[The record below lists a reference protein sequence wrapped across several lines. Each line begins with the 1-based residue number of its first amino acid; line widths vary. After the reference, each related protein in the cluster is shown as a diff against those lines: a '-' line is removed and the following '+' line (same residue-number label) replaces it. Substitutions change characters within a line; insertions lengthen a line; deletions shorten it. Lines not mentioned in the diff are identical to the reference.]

1 MQSNDELQLAAEMA
15 VVSTVKSTQLV
26 EMARDSAQLQN
37 FQDRLEDSKDRV
49 DIVKKVL
56 TSTPPS
62 MLDIPTA
69 TQMDNFLQ
77 RSNVDLPV
85 DDAGSVVG
93 VECLGFTLLPA
104 EYIKTRL
111 AGCENFL
118 ADFFRKGK
126 EYASSIGRIFRES
139 YLVFTESIDSL
150 TEQVEFL
157 EKRLARAGTFKAG
170 TSEIMLG
177 TRLFNLFKV
186 NEKVDENWVANV
198 TKLNNTISALSSNYL
213 LSNKNFL
220 NNTMSYFGGFDGVG
234 QEEGKE
240 RFLLLPKT
248 LVSARF
254 KDCSY
259 PNKDYTT
266 GKVVAKQSVELMG
279 GAYFLDIRREKVNNS
294 PTDIDGVQE
303 YVTGMISH
311 DRVGFENSAPV
322 SYPRIGAAVKTLSSS
337 DVASIIK
344 LLKDTLKSWQKAAD
358 GLETYRVDDAEFS
371 NIVKAIYES
380 QMDDELKSI
389 VQSTFMSIVRHN
401 QTELLTTRASV
412 NNYLVLVFNGLIE
425 LCETS
430 ISANA
435 PQ

>member
-1 MQSNDELQLAAEMA
+1 MPSNDELQQAAEMA
-15 VVSTVKSTQLV
+15 LVSTVKSTVLV
-26 EMARDSAQLQN
+26 EMARDSSELQT
-37 FQDRLEDSKDRV
+37 FQDRLENNKDRV
-49 DIVKKVL
+49 DIVKQVL
-56 TSTPPS
+56 SATPPS
-62 MLDIPTA
+62 QLDIPTA
-69 TQMDNFLQ
+69 TQMDNFLL

-85 DDAGSVVG
+85 DDTGSVVG
-93 VECLGFTLLPA
+93 VEKLGFTLMPS
-104 EYIKTRL
+104 EYIRTRL

-126 EYASSIGRIFRES
+126 EYAAAIGRIFRES
-139 YLVFTESIDSL
+139 YLVFVESIDSL

-157 EKRLARAGTFKAG
+157 EKQLTRAGTFKAG

-186 NEKVDENWVANV
+186 NEKVDENWVSNV

-220 NNTMSYFGGFDGVG
+220 NNAMSYFGGFDNVG

-254 KDCSY
+254 KDCTY
-259 PNKDYTT
+259 PNKDHTT

-279 GAYFLDIRREKVNNS
+279 GAYFLDVHREKVDKE
-294 PTDIDGVQE
+294 PTTIDGVQD
-303 YVTGMISH
+303 YVNGMLNQ
-311 DRVGFENSAPV
+311 DRIGFENSAPV

-337 DVASIIK
+337 DIAAIIK
-344 LLKDTLKSWQKAAD
+344 LLKDTLKAWRKAAD
-358 GLETYRVDDAEFS
+358 GLETYRVDDVEFN
-371 NIVKAIYES
+371 NIVKSIYES